1 MNELIAALRM
11 GVKAISAFGEA
22 ISRQIT
28 PILDRLAESIEET
41 EADISERVKRF
52 TAFIPNEWIDNATI
66 APLEMESS
74 DMSNSS
80 PFIVRKGFNPDTI
93 APDLHKEFSS
103 KGGRA
108 AAERGTLHKFSPG
121 EAAKGGSAGG
131 RARAAMPGAMS
142 EMGRKGGAASGLAR
156 RRRRAERE
164 AAERKKQGGDDE
176 SAL

>member
-1 MNELIAALRM
+1 MKELIEAMQTAAL
-11 GVKAISAFGEA
+11 ASAMVVDVV
-22 ISRQIT
+22 SRRIAPVLKQLERT
-28 PILDRLAESIEET
+28 NADLAQWADRLTSALEE
-41 EADISERVKRF
+41 DWSR
-52 TAFIPNEWIDNATI
+52 
-66 APLEMESS
+66 

-80 PFIVRKGFNPDTI
+80 PFINRKGFSPDSI
-93 APDLHKEFSS
+93 APDLHAEFSS

-142 EMGRKGGAASGLAR
+142 EMGRAGGVASGLAR

-164 AAERKKQGGDDE
+164 AAERKKQGGDDN
-176 SAL
+176 AL